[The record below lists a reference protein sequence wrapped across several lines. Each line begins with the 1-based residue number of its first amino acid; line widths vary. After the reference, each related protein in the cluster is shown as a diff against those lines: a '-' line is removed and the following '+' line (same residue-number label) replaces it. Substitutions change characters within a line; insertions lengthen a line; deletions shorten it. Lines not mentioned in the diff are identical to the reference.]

1 MVSAW
6 VPNKYYELREHR
18 YARPARS
25 RAPALLVIAIAIKLP
40 GVVPAVVHLDSPPYG
55 RGPRDYSKK
64 DPRDGRRY
72 PGYVEP
78 ERNADDSSREK
89 NEPIGLNRAYLA
101 DNRDLPA

>member
-6 VPNKYYELREHR
+6 VPNKYYELREHP
-18 YARPARS
+18 YGRPARS

-40 GVVPAVVHLDSPPYG
+40 A
-55 RGPRDYSKK
+55 
-64 DPRDGRRY
+64 
-72 PGYVEP
+72 

-101 DNRDLPA
+101 DNRDLLA